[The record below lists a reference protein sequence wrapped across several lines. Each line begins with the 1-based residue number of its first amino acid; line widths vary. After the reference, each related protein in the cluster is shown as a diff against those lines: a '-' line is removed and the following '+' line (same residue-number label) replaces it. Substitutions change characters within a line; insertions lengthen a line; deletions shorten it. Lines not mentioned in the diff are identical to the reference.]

1 MVGFWW
7 TERKTISSRNME
19 GKLRSLKVEYFFLGN
34 IDLLFVYVWS
44 LLGECLEK
52 VVEEIEKWRQ
62 RREKRQGGVKNVLCF
77 IEFDIL
83 FNSLRQM
90 M

>member
-62 RREKRQGGVKNVLCF
+62 RREKRQGGSKECF
-77 IEFDIL
+77 VFYWVWHTFQL
-83 FNSLRQM
+83 S
-90 M
+90 

>member
-1 MVGFWW
+1 MAPKKRKE
-7 TERKTISSRNME
+7 TER
-19 GKLRSLKVEYFFLGN
+19 
-34 IDLLFVYVWS
+34 
-44 LLGECLEK
+44 
-52 VVEEIEKWRQ
+52 
-62 RREKRQGGVKNVLCF
+62 GGVKNVLCF